1 MKRNIFSKS
10 MIFLSAI
17 TAFVVSS
24 CDDGYSNFTSQG
36 GGLTTSYVY
45 LLDGSVQP
53 TYLKV
58 ATGTSITFVN
68 NSGQPHTIISDDTTT
83 IRTNLILPAKSFLY
97 KKDTFGVFQ
106 YHCKEHPTVTGTIEF
121 RP

>member
-1 MKRNIFSKS
+1 MKRHFFSNS
-10 MIFLSAI
+10 ILLLSGIA
-17 TAFVVSS
+17 AFFISS
-24 CDDGYSNFTSQG
+24 CDDGYSNYTSQG
-36 GGLTTSYVY
+36 GGLTTNYVY

-58 ATGTSITFVN
+58 ATGSSITFVN

-83 IRTNLILPAKSFLY
+83 IKTNLILPAKSFLF
-97 KKDTFGVFQ
+97 KKDTFGIFP
-106 YHCKEHPTVTGTIEF
+106 YHCVEHPNVTGTIEF